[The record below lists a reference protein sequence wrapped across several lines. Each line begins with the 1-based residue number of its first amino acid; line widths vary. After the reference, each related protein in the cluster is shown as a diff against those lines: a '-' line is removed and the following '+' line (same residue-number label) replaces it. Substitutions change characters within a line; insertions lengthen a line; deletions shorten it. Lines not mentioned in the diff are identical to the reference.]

1 MYSKKYLKY
10 KQKYVNLK
18 NKFINQVGGNGRII
32 LFTLNNDYKT
42 VHQFVINNPSDSFD
56 RFKSIVLAD
65 PNQCRI
71 LNNNILIEDNA
82 QFSELPPFSIINICT
97 PLQNIEIEPQSML
110 FELPEADLSGQ
121 ETPLR
126 RTLSH
131 ESPRAIFQYT
141 QQKSLN
147 LFLYDVKYSKVDFYL
162 NQSKVLVNYSTTQ
175 VGYDTGIKVIFE
187 RHFIGMQEIAT
198 LQMKQLPS
206 LIDTLIVSI
215 ILSTM
220 Y

>member
-42 VHQFVINNPSDSFD
+42 VHQFVIHNPSDSFD

-82 QFSELPPFSIINICT
+82 QFSELPPFSIINIC
-97 PLQNIEIEPQSML
+97 N
-110 FELPEADLSGQ
+110 
-121 ETPLR
+121 
-126 RTLSH
+126 H
-131 ESPRAIFQYT
+131 
-141 QQKSLN
+141 
-147 LFLYDVKYSKVDFYL
+147 KVCYL
-162 NQSKVLVNYSTTQ
+162 NYQKLIYLVRKLHYVEHYLTNLHELFFN
-175 VGYDTGIKVIFE
+175 IHNKN
-187 RHFIGMQEIAT
+187 H
-198 LQMKQLPS
+198 
-206 LIDTLIVSI
+206 
-215 ILSTM
+215 
-220 Y
+220 